1 MVQLVKDYLQK
12 EQPGPWLMT
21 VDNLDD
27 LRSLKEEI
35 DDTDSSDLLD
45 YLPQCMHGKLLF
57 TTRSKEA
64 VMALTGSGAIV
75 EVPAMDADEAQKLL
89 RGKLD
94 DDHDDTF
101 KQDCLDLVMALE
113 YLPLPISHAASYIRE
128 MDSTLAK
135 YLRMFNDDRK
145 RTKLLKHRYE
155 DLARD
160 GEQNN
165 TVLTTSRIEHR

>member
-1 MVQLVKDYLQK
+1 
-12 EQPGPWLMT
+12 MT

-27 LRSLKEEI
+27 LRSLKGEI
-35 DDTDSSDLLD
+35 DDTDSTDLLD
-45 YLPQCMHGKLLF
+45 YLPQCTHGKLLF

-64 VMALTGSGAIV
+64 AMALTGSGAIV

-94 DDHDDTF
+94 DDHDDAL

-128 MDSTLAK
+128 RDSTPAK
-135 YLRMFNDDRK
+135 YLWMLSNDQK
-145 RTKLLKHRYE
+145 RAKLLKHR
-155 DLARD
+155 
-160 GEQNN
+160 
-165 TVLTTSRIEHR
+165 